1 MSLAPD
7 SGRLALPREVNAQS
21 KTSALVPPALKHQV
35 LQLVAKL
42 LFQANARWGVSMP
55 APEVAFDLR
64 GTTAGMAVYPRAG
77 ATHAPRLRFNAVL
90 LRDNAA
96 EFFADTVPHEVAHLV
111 NRALEAKTPGAKW
124 DSHGPQ
130 WQAVMRSFGVEPSRC
145 HGLDVRAAR
154 VGGSWR
160 FRCSCRTFELGK
172 RKAMGLLTS
181 AALAEAAGAA
191 GAAGASCRKCGS
203 SVVFAGIRT
212 TEAGE
217 ERVDIVPRF
226 TVVGGRKRLT
236 AIGVLPAGRAR
247 APALVPAPTPAPTPT
262 PVTRPAPVPAPAPR
276 TAPPAT
282 RPVVARGSTGTS
294 AGAALSTA
302 RALASPPVSASTSAP
317 ALAPSD
323 AQLSFARDI
332 ARRRG
337 LDLPEHV
344 LRDRRAISDWI
355 GRNR

>member
-21 KTSALVPPALKHQV
+21 KISALVPPALKHQV

-124 DSHGPQ
+124 DSHGSQ
-130 WQAVMRSFGVEPSRC
+130 WQAVMRSLGVEPRRC
-145 HGLDVRAAR
+145 HSLDVSAAR

-160 FRCSCRTFELGK
+160 FRCGCRTFELGK
-172 RKAMGLLTS
+172 RKAMGLLAS
-181 AALAEAAGAA
+181 AALAGAP
-191 GAAGASCRKCGS
+191 GASCRSCGG
-203 SVVFAGIRT
+203 SVVFDGVRT

-217 ERVDIVPRF
+217 ERVDIVPHF
-226 TVVGGRKRLT
+226 SLVGGRKRLV
-236 AIGVLPAGRAR
+236 ALGVVPAGRDR
-247 APALVPAPTPAPTPT
+247 ALAQVPTVRPAQPG
-262 PVTRPAPVPAPAPR
+262 PAPVLTPAPAPR
-276 TAPPAT
+276 VALRPAPAPAP
-282 RPVVARGSTGTS
+282 R
-294 AGAALSTA
+294 
-302 RALASPPVSASTSAP
+302 SAP
-317 ALAPSD
+317 GTVAPTE
-323 AQLSFARDI
+323 AQLAFARDI

-337 LDLPEHV
+337 ISVPEHA
-344 LRDRRAISDWI
+344 LASRRAMSDWI
-355 GRNR
+355 GQNR

>member
-21 KTSALVPPALKHQV
+21 KISALVPPALKHQV

-124 DSHGPQ
+124 DSHGTQ

-145 HGLDVRAAR
+145 HDLDVRAAR

-160 FRCSCRTFELGK
+160 FRCACRTFELGK
-172 RKAMGLLTS
+172 RKAMGLLQ
-181 AALAEAAGAA
+181 EAAVTGTTST
-191 GAAGASCRKCGS
+191 GCRACKT
-203 SVVFAGIRT
+203 VLVFDGIRT

-236 AIGVLPAGRAR
+236 AIGVVPAGRAR
-247 APALVPAPTPAPTPT
+247 APALVPAPVPAPILT
-262 PVTRPAPVPAPAPR
+262 PVPAPAPR
-276 TAPPAT
+276 TALPAT
-282 RPVVARGSTGTS
+282 RPVVASGSTSTA

-302 RALASPPVSASTSAP
+302 RARASPPVSASTSAP

>member
-21 KTSALVPPALKHQV
+21 KISALVPPALKHQV

-145 HGLDVRAAR
+145 HDLDVRAAR

-160 FRCSCRTFELGK
+160 FRCACRTFELGK
-172 RKAMGLLTS
+172 RKAMGLLQETAVTGTTS
-181 AALAEAAGAA
+181 TG
-191 GAAGASCRKCGS
+191 CRACKTML
-203 SVVFAGIRT
+203 VFDGIRT
-212 TEAGE
+212 TAAGE
-217 ERVDIVPRF
+217 ERVDIVPRI

-236 AIGVLPAGRAR
+236 AIGVVPAGRDR
-247 APALVPAPTPAPTPT
+247 APALVPAPVPAPILT
-262 PVTRPAPVPAPAPR
+262 PVPAPAPR
-276 TAPPAT
+276 TALPAT
-282 RPVVARGSTGTS
+282 RPVVASGSTSTA

-302 RALASPPVSASTSAP
+302 RARASPPVSASTSAP

>member
-21 KTSALVPPALKHQV
+21 KISALVPPALKHQV

-42 LFQANARWGVSMP
+42 LLQANARWGVSMP

-130 WQAVMRSFGVEPSRC
+130 WQAIMRSFGVEPSRC
-145 HGLDVRAAR
+145 HDLDVRAAR

-160 FRCSCRTFELGK
+160 FRCACRTFELGK
-172 RKAMGLLTS
+172 RKATGLLQ
-181 AALAEAAGAA
+181 EAATTGTT
-191 GAAGASCRKCGS
+191 STICRACKTML
-203 SVVFAGIRT
+203 VFDGIRT
-212 TEAGE
+212 TAAGE

-226 TVVGGRKRLT
+226 AIVGGRKQLS
-236 AIGVLPAGRAR
+236 GLSV
-247 APALVPAPTPAPTPT
+247 VPARPARSPVERTAPVSAASPQGTPPATAVSS
-262 PVTRPAPVPAPAPR
+262 PVPPMASSATRPA
-276 TAPPAT
+276 T
-282 RPVVARGSTGTS
+282 
-294 AGAALSTA
+294 
-302 RALASPPVSASTSAP
+302 P

-337 LDLPEHV
+337 VDLPEHV